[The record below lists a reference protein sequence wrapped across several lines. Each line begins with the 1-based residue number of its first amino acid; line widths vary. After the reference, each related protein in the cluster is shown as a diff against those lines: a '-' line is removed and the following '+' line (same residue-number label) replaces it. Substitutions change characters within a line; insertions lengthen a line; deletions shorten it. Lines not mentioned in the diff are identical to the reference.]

1 MTELFFTLKLLQMK
15 KNTKKA
21 YLFLAPTLVSLLLF
35 SILPS
40 LSVLVESLMRISNNG
55 KVLGF
60 CGLNNYKTLL
70 KDSSFINS
78 LKNTLLYTLLFVPLN
93 TFFTLLAAALTRRKS
108 KLSFIPEYIFFMPIA
123 ISLSSY
129 SIIIKELFRGE
140 NNPIN
145 KLLSTNL
152 SGISTPLGALM
163 TLVILGIFLDF
174 GLDYILL
181 LCAFRSVDKSVIEAA
196 RMDGCGGR
204 KLFYL
209 IELPMIKDTLLATI
223 LLSLKNSLLISAPV
237 IILTEGGPFRST
249 ETIMFYY
256 YTEAFRSNNRAIQ
269 NSLSSLVLIST
280 AFILIIYNL
289 KRRNK

>member
-1 MTELFFTLKLLQMK
+1 MK

-21 YLFLAPTLVSLLLF
+21 YLFLAPSLISLLLF
-35 SILPS
+35 SIIPS
-40 LSVLVESLMRISNNG
+40 LSVLIESLMRISNSG

-60 CGLNNYKTLL
+60 NGLNNYKILFN
-70 KDSSFINS
+70 DSSFINS
-78 LKNTLLYTLLFVPLN
+78 LKNTAIYTFLFVPLN
-93 TFFTLLAAALTRRKS
+93 TFFTLLAATLTRRKS
-108 KLSFIPEYIFFMPIA
+108 KFSFIPEYIYFMPIA

-129 SIIIKELFRGE
+129 SIILKELFRGE
-140 NNPIN
+140 NSPIN
-145 KLLSTNL
+145 KLFSTHL
-152 SGISTPLGALM
+152 SGISTPVGALT

-196 RMDGCGGR
+196 RMDGCGGW

-237 IILTEGGPFRST
+237 LILTEGGPFRST

-269 NSLSSLVLIST
+269 NSLSSLILIAA
-280 AFILIIYNL
+280 AFVMIIYNY
-289 KRRNK
+289 RRKDK

>member
-1 MTELFFTLKLLQMK
+1 MK

-21 YLFLAPTLVSLLLF
+21 YLFLAPSLISLLLF

-40 LSVLVESLMRISNNG
+40 LSVLIESLMKISNSG

-78 LKNTLLYTLLFVPLN
+78 LKNTITYTLLFVPLN
-93 TFFTLLAAALTRRKS
+93 TFFTLLAASLTRRKS
-108 KLSFIPEYIFFMPIA
+108 RLSFIPEYIFFMPIA

-140 NNPIN
+140 NSPFN
-145 KLLSTNL
+145 KLFSTHL
-152 SGISTPLGALM
+152 SGISTPFGALM

-181 LCAFRSVDKSVIEAA
+181 LCALRSVDKSVIEAA

-204 KLFYL
+204 RLFFL
-209 IELPMIKDTLLATI
+209 IELPLIKDTLLATV

-237 IILTEGGPFRST
+237 LILTEGGPFRST

-269 NSLSSLVLIST
+269 NSLSSLILLVT
-280 AFILIIYNL
+280 AFILLIYSA
-289 KRRNK
+289 RRKNK